1 MLGGP
6 FRVFSTQAAQF
17 SFDVAGEFFSCDA
30 LRDGRGI
37 ETWAVITLFGATVRA
52 LVVFGARFS
61 VPLLPTVTIAT
72 LTIPLLPTVTIATLT
87 IPRTAT
93 AATFTVP
100 LLPTVTITALT
111 IPRTAIAA
119 VVLALRSGITALKA
133 AAAVWTTFA
142 ALSVV

>member
-52 LVVFGARFS
+52 LVVFEARFS
-61 VPLLPTVTIAT
+61 VPLLS
-72 LTIPLLPTVTIATLT
+72 TVTIATLT

-100 LLPTVTITALT
+100 LLSTVTITALT
-111 IPRTAIAA
+111 IPRTTIAA

>member
-52 LVVFGARFS
+52 LVVFEARFS
-61 VPLLPTVTIAT
+61 V
-72 LTIPLLPTVTIATLT
+72 PLLPTVTIATLT

-111 IPRTAIAA
+111 IPRTTIAA

>member
-52 LVVFGARFS
+52 LVVFEARFS

-72 LTIPLLPTVTIATLT
+72 LTIP
-87 IPRTAT
+87 RTAI

-111 IPRTAIAA
+111 IPRTTIAA

>member
-52 LVVFGARFS
+52 LVVFEARFS

-72 LTIPLLPTVTIATLT
+72 LTIPRTAIAATFTVPLLPTVTIATLT
-87 IPRTAT
+87 IPRTT
-93 AATFTVP
+93 
-100 LLPTVTITALT
+100 
-111 IPRTAIAA
+111 IAA

>member
-52 LVVFGARFS
+52 LVVFEARFS
-61 VPLLPTVTIAT
+61 V
-72 LTIPLLPTVTIATLT
+72 PLLPTVTIATLT